1 MNSDQKK
8 PARLILGWAVTLFV
22 PVALILAAVR
32 VVLTPWFLEFEYR
45 TPNFP
50 SDPHGFFLPP
60 DQEPFSRE
68 DRLYYANIARLY
80 LLNDEDISFLGDLRF
95 PEGQQTPPLS
105 CQFMD
110 DCTRL
115 FNDRE
120 LEHMLDVKVVTQG
133 ALRVWYLSL
142 AGLFS
147 LGIWAWFGG
156 WLPDYRRG
164 LRRGGWLTVAL
175 LGLVLLFVIAAFGI
189 FFVFF
194 HEVFF
199 DPGTWTF
206 WPSDTLIRLFPERF
220 WRDIFVAVGIIAIG
234 LGVLVARLA
243 PSLKQQN
250 DAS

>member
-1 MNSDQKK
+1 MNSSSPQIRR
-8 PARLILGWAVTLFV
+8 PALGWLVTLLV

-32 VVLTPWFLEFEYR
+32 AVLTPWFLEFEYR

-50 SDPHGFFLPP
+50 ADPYGFHLPAHL
-60 DQEPFSRE
+60 EPFSMQ
-68 DRLYYANIARLY
+68 DRLYYANIARVY
-80 LLNDEDISFLGDLRF
+80 LLNDADISFLGDLRF
-95 PEGQQTPPLS
+95 PEGQETPPLS

-120 LEHMLDVKVVTQG
+120 LEHMIDVKLVTQG
-133 ALRVWYLSL
+133 ALRVWYLSVAAL
-142 AGLFS
+142 LGLG
-147 LGIWAWFGG
+147 LWAWYGG
-156 WLPDYRRG
+156 WLEDYRRG
-164 LRRGGWLTVAL
+164 LRRGGWLTVIL
-175 LGLVLLFVIAAFGI
+175 LGLVLLLVVAAFGI

-220 WRDIFVAVGIIAIG
+220 WRDIFLTVALLTMG
-234 LGVLVARLA
+234 LGVLTAQLA
-243 PSLKQQN
+243 PRLGRGR
-250 DAS
+250 A